1 MKQYSG
7 YVSNE
12 QGATADIMDT
22 EWHNGPLTSKSI
34 RKVIE
39 AARQQ
44 FGRGWTVHII
54 EQVFDEDNNGAIEL
68 DSQGNCQEEVKTF
81 KLRK

>member
-1 MKQYSG
+1 MKQFSG
-7 YVSNE
+7 YASNE

-22 EWHNGPLTSKSI
+22 AWNSGPLTSESI
-34 RKVIE
+34 NKVIY

-44 FGRGWTVHII
+44 FGSGWTVHII
-54 EQVFDEDNNGAIEL
+54 EQVFDEDGSIEL
-68 DSQGNCQEEVKTF
+68 DAQGNYQAEVKTF